1 MKRYE
6 EIKMPVSLSWLCLRD
21 FLIRFINN
29 IYYSIVL
36 KLNDFGSF
44 TPLII
49 NTNSPLG
56 ERSLK
61 TFLISCTVPLMNS
74 SNFFVISLAITNC
87 LSGDFSFNISSV
99 DCILWGLSKKT
110 EVSSLNKAWS
120 NSFDLAPFFVD
131 KKPPKKNLLAG
142 RPAPAI
148 ADVTAE
154 GPGIICISWLALA
167 TLWTSLAPGSEM
179 SGVPASEI

>member
-1 MKRYE
+1 
-6 EIKMPVSLSWLCLRD
+6 MPPSLYLLSPRKCT
-21 FLIRFINN
+21 IRFINN
-29 IYYSIVL
+29 FYYSIVL
-36 KLNDFGSF
+36 KLNDFDSLV
-44 TPLII
+44 PLMI

-56 ERSLK
+56 VRSLNV
-61 TFLISCTVPLMNS
+61 FLISSTVPLMNS
-74 SNFFVISLAITNC
+74 SNFFVISLAITYC
-87 LSGDFSFNISSV
+87 LSGDFSFNISNV
-99 DCILWGLSKKT
+99 DFILWGLSKKT
-110 EVSSLNKAWS
+110 EVSSLNNACS

-131 KKPPKKNLLAG
+131 KKPPKKNLSAG

-167 TLWTSLAPGSEM
+167 TLFTSLAPGSEI